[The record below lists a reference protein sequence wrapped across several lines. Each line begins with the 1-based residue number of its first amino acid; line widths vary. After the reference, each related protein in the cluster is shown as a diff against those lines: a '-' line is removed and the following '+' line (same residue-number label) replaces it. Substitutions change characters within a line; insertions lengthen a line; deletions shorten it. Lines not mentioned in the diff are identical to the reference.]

1 MAVVFEREQLD
12 YFNCD
17 WCEKK
22 FLSRG
27 NIAREKRPAEGN
39 KALLADAATSVKGI
53 QKHNPYS

>member
-1 MAVVFEREQLD
+1 MAVVFEREQLN

-27 NIAREKRPAEGN
+27 NIARDKRPAEGN
-39 KALLADAATSVKGI
+39 NALLADAATSV
-53 QKHNPYS
+53 

>member
-1 MAVVFEREQLD
+1 MAVVFEREQLN

-22 FLSRG
+22 RG